1 MITEQKFNEIQPLNL
16 PENSEYSF
24 KGGSSLIQF
33 QIPESPTLLLTKTLK
48 LNGKLRLNRS
58 TSTFTTPVFP
68 NNINNKGGGAYAM
81 RLNERVGITGLF
93 ENITL
98 SALGSGGQTLESLNK
113 PGSLLSVTNPL
124 QNNQANLDGHMCAKD
139 PAIASRELQSAVDCN
154 TEVHFSIPIECG
166 MLKGV
171 DSISLGQNGVRGL
184 EILLQLTSDSN
195 AIICSEADKN
205 DVFYSLNSLTL
216 SYDLIHFDP
225 DTTAE
230 LERQKSG
237 SFEFNSWSHQYN
249 ILNSS
254 DSTLTLNLGT
264 KKTLSVITS
273 TIPSSHINNVEKDG
287 FSTNQF
293 KNQTAGN
300 FNTTADLNKFIV
312 GKSGVRLPVDFE
324 VVTQSQAEADRP
336 EVERIELLKES
347 MNVEESA
354 RTLLSVNTE
363 NGLLTKL
370 DVDGNEVQ
378 SLKPTVSVE
387 TQAKEIF
394 AIGINE
400 DSLTE
405 SGRDF
410 STGTFTLQLDTDLDG
425 ASPNALHTYSLSK
438 HKLVYSP
445 AGIAVSS

>member
-1 MITEQKFNEIQPLNL
+1 MITDQRFNEIQPLNL

-24 KGGSSLIQF
+24 RGGSSLIQF

-58 TSTFTTPVFP
+58 TSTYTNPVFP
-68 NNINNKGGGAYAM
+68 NAINNKGTGAYLM

-98 SALGSGGQTLESLNK
+98 SALGSGGQSLESLNK

-124 QNNQANLDGHMCAKD
+124 QNNQANFDGHMCAKD
-139 PAIASRELQSAVDCN
+139 PAISSRELQSAVDCN

-171 DSISLGQNGVRGL
+171 DSISMGANGVRGL

-205 DVFYSLNSLTL
+205 DVFYSLNNLTL
-216 SYDLIHFDP
+216 TYDLLHFDP
-225 DTTAE
+225 ETTAE
-230 LERQKSG
+230 LERPKSG
-237 SFEFNSWSHQYN
+237 AFEFNSWSHQYN

-287 FSTNQF
+287 FSTDRF
-293 KNQTAGN
+293 KNQTNGN
-300 FNTTADLNKFIV
+300 YNTTADLNKYIV

-324 VVTQSQAEADRP
+324 VVTESQAENDRP
-336 EVERIELLKES
+336 QVERIELLKES

-387 TQAKEIF
+387 TQAKPVF
-394 AIGINE
+394 AIGQNQ

-410 STGTFTLQLDTDLDG
+410 STGTFTLQLSTLLDG

-445 AGIAVSS
+445 AGISVSS

>member
-24 KGGSSLIQF
+24 RGGSSLIQF
-33 QIPESPTLLLTKTLK
+33 QIPEPPTVLLTKTLK
-48 LNGKLRLNRS
+48 LNGKLRLNQS
-58 TSTFTTPVFP
+58 NSTFTNPVFP
-68 NNINNKGGGAYAM
+68 NNINKKGGGAYAM

-124 QNNQANLDGHMCAKD
+124 QNNQANFDGHMCGKD
-139 PAIASRELQSAVDCN
+139 PAIASRELQSGVDCN

-171 DSISLGQNGVRGL
+171 DSISMGQNGVRGL

-195 AIICSEADKN
+195 AIICSETDKN
-205 DVFYSLNSLTL
+205 DVFYSLNNLTL
-216 SYDLIHFDP
+216 TYDLLYFDP
-225 DTTAE
+225 ETTAE
-230 LERQKSG
+230 LERPKSG
-237 SFEFNSWSHQYN
+237 AFEFNSWSHQYN

-273 TIPSSHINNVEKDG
+273 TIPSSHINNVDKDG
-287 FSTNQF
+287 FSTDRF
-293 KNQTAGN
+293 KNQTNGN
-300 FNTTADLNKFIV
+300 YDTTADLNKFIV

-324 VVTQSQAEADRP
+324 VVTESQAENDRP

-370 DVDGNEVQ
+370 DVDGNQVQ

-387 TQAKEIF
+387 AQAKPVF

-410 STGTFTLQLDTDLDG
+410 STGTFTLQLNTDLDG

-438 HKLVYSP
+438 HKLLFTP
-445 AGIAVSS
+445 AGISVSS

>member
-1 MITEQKFNEIQPLNL
+1 
-16 PENSEYSF
+16 
-24 KGGSSLIQF
+24 
-33 QIPESPTLLLTKTLK
+33 
-48 LNGKLRLNRS
+48 
-58 TSTFTTPVFP
+58 
-68 NNINNKGGGAYAM
+68 M

-98 SALGSGGQTLESLNK
+98 STLGSGGQSLESLNK

-139 PAIASRELQSAVDCN
+139 PAISSRELQSAVDCN
-154 TEVHFSIPIECG
+154 TEVHFSIDIECG

-171 DSISLGQNGVRGL
+171 DSISLSKNGVRGL

-205 DVFYSLNSLTL
+205 DVFYSLNNLTL
-216 SYDLIHFDP
+216 TYDLLHFDP
-225 DTTAE
+225 ETTAE
-230 LERQKSG
+230 LERPKSG
-237 SFEFNSWSHQYN
+237 AFEFNSWSHQYN

-287 FSTNQF
+287 FSTDRF
-293 KNQTAGN
+293 KNQTGGN
-300 FNTTADLNKFIV
+300 FNTTADLNKYIV

-324 VVTQSQAEADRP
+324 VVTESQAEADRP
-336 EVERIELLKES
+336 QVERIELLKES

-378 SLKPTVSVE
+378 SLKPSVSVE
-387 TQAKEIF
+387 TQAKPVF
-394 AIGINE
+394 AIGQNE

-410 STGTFTLQLDTDLDG
+410 STGTFTLQLDSNLDG

-445 AGIAVSS
+445 AGISVSS